1 MRVRTK
7 RQKNESSLQFLKRFL
22 GRVQKSG
29 LVLESKKRKFSIPKL
44 SERKI
49 WENRM
54 YRLKLQQV
62 VQQKMKEG
70 WPLEKALKIAKRYIK
85 ETNYRG

>member
-1 MRVRTK
+1 MHVKAK
-7 RQKNESSLQFLKRFL
+7 RQKNESTLQFLKRFL

-29 LVLESKKRKFSIPKL
+29 LVLEAKKRKYFMPKP

-49 WENRM
+49 WQNRM

-62 VQQKMKEG
+62 VRQKMKEG
-70 WPLEKALKIAKRYIK
+70 WPLEKALKMARRYIN
-85 ETNYRG
+85 ETKYQG